1 MTTKRYDAIV
11 VGAGHNGLI
20 CAARLAKAGKSV
32 LVLEANATVG
42 GMAATHEFAEGFS
55 VSGCAH
61 FMGELNE
68 ALVKELGLDTA
79 GVTDEL
85 ETIVLSPAADHIRYS
100 GTDVVGVDAEEAARY
115 ADFQRK
121 MRRFA
126 ALLSAH
132 DLEIPP
138 RLGTNRARDLLP
150 LLRSALRLRRLGRE
164 DLREF
169 LRIAAMNIRDELTEC
184 FEHPL
189 LRGGISFDAVP
200 GTNMGPRSPGTVLSY
215 LHRLGQKRYVQP
227 TGGMGAFSSMLAGR
241 AEQLGATV
249 LTGRRV
255 RAVTVTNGRVSGV
268 ECEDGDEFESLT
280 VVSNLD
286 PKRTVMSLVGA
297 RHFETRFLHRI
308 KHLRA
313 AGNVAR
319 LHLAL
324 SRLPDA
330 PGLTPADLGQRLLI
344 AADENAVEDA
354 FNPSKYGECSSRPVL
369 EFTLPTVHD
378 AGLAPAAQHVLSAN
392 VIYAP
397 YELRGG
403 WTSDRRNEFQQAAMD
418 QLATVL
424 PDLSS
429 CVVASE
435 LLTPVD
441 IEARFGATGG
451 HWHHAD
457 LALDQFFL
465 VRPVAG
471 AAQYQ
476 LPLDGLF
483 LCGAGTHPGGGVNG
497 AAGYNA
503 ASAVLR
509 REKITWS

>member
-1 MTTKRYDAIV
+1 MTTSRYDAIV

-42 GMAATHEFAEGFS
+42 GMAATHEFVDGFS
-55 VSGCAH
+55 VSSCAH
-61 FMGELNE
+61 FLGELSD
-68 ALVKELGLDTA
+68 AVTKDLGLEAVA
-79 GVTDEL
+79 GAGEL
-85 ETIVLSPAADHIRYS
+85 TTIVLSPSGDHVRCS
-100 GTDVVGVDAEEAARY
+100 GETVSGVSAEESAKYR
-115 ADFQRK
+115 DFQRK
-121 MRRFA
+121 MRRFS

-132 DLEIPP
+132 DLTIPP
-138 RLGTNRARDLLP
+138 RLGTNRARDWLP
-150 LLRSALRLRRLGRE
+150 LLRSALRLRRLGRD

-169 LRIAAMNIRDELTEC
+169 LRVAAMNIRDELVEQ
-184 FEHPL
+184 FNDPL
-189 LRGGISFDAVP
+189 LRGGMSLDAVL

-215 LHRLGQKRYVQP
+215 LHRLGAGTQTQP
-227 TGGMGAFSSMLAGR
+227 SGGMGAFSSMLAAR
-241 AEQLGATV
+241 AEQLGVTL
-249 LTGRRV
+249 LTNRPV
-255 RAVTVTNGRVSGV
+255 RAVSVSNGRVSGV
-268 ECEDGDEFESLT
+268 ECEDGQQFESLT

-286 PKRTVMSLVGA
+286 PKRTVMDLVGA
-297 RHFETRFLHRI
+297 RHFETRFVHRI

-324 SRLPDA
+324 SRLPAA
-330 PGLTPADLGQRLLI
+330 PGLNPEELGQRLLI

-354 FNPSKYGECSSRPVL
+354 FNPSKYGEFSSCPAL
-369 EFTLPTVHD
+369 EFSVPTVHD
-378 AGLAPAAQHVLSAN
+378 TGLAPNAQHVLSAS

-397 YELRGG
+397 YDVRGG
-403 WTSDRRNEFQQAAMD
+403 WSDDRRNEFEQVTLR

-424 PDLSS
+424 PDIDS
-429 CVVASE
+429 CVLGSE
-435 LLTPVD
+435 LLTPQD
-441 IEARFGATGG
+441 LEARFGATGG

-476 LPLDGLF
+476 MPLDGLF